1 MSRKFQKKVGSS
13 VVAKDVD
20 VPFRLMQSAT
30 TPRSS
35 SMSKFDDGYNSDCL
49 SVNEYID
56 DAEFFEN
63 AAFIKKRVISVIP
76 ALNAEGQRKR
86 HGSATTNHEE
96 KQFSKEEEKELE
108 RIRYYFREII
118 DRHELIFE
126 RA

>member
-1 MSRKFQKKVGSS
+1 MSRKFQKKDGSRA
-13 VVAKDVD
+13 VAKDVD
-20 VPFRLMQSAT
+20 VPFRLTSSAT
-30 TPRSS
+30 MPRSNS
-35 SMSKFDDGYNSDCL
+35 ITEFDDGYNSDCL

-63 AAFIKKRVISVIP
+63 AEFIKKRVVSVIP
-76 ALNAEGQRKR
+76 ALNAEGQRK
-86 HGSATTNHEE
+86 HYGYGTTNREM
-96 KQFSKEEEKELE
+96 KLLTNEEEKELE